1 MNIRKIGS
9 VIFFTRILLGTLFV
23 LNNVIALDIIIEQGV
38 ENPIPVAIVPFGW
51 SQSSL
56 PPIDLSE
63 IIAGDLE
70 RSARFATM
78 DFKDLPQRPAEYQDV
93 NFKDWRLLGM
103 ENLVIGQLV
112 LTDTGEYEVE
122 FRLIDVYKEKQIAG
136 FRLPSTKTQLR
147 TTAHE
152 ISDIIYEKLIGV
164 RGAFATRIAYI
175 TVNQKRDGSKNFS
188 LQIADADGH
197 SPQVLLESPEPL
209 LSPSWSPDGKRL
221 AYVSFEGKNSAI
233 FVQDIKTGKREK
245 VAANKGINSAP
256 SWSPDGSRL
265 AMTLSKDGNTE
276 IYIMHLASKSLQRI
290 TKNKAIDTEP
300 NWSSSGK
307 KLAFTSD
314 RGGSAQIYEVSV
326 LGDGNPKRLTFEGS
340 YNARPRYSSDG
351 HFLTMVTGEKGVYRI
366 AILDLRNGYF
376 DILTKARLDESPSF
390 APNDHMIIYT
400 TTGARGTALAAVS
413 ADGQVH
419 QRLVLQDG
427 EVREPAWGPFLP
439 RR

>member
-1 MNIRKIGS
+1 MKTGMTRTI
-9 VIFFTRILLGTLFV
+9 IFCCALFLLS
-23 LNNVIALDIIIEQGV
+23 NVYALDITIEQGI

-51 SQSSL
+51 SQAANL
-56 PPIDLSE
+56 PEDLSE
-63 IIAGDLE
+63 IISGDLE
-70 RSARFATM
+70 RSARFKAM
-78 DFKDLPQRPAEYQDV
+78 DFKDLPQHPSEFQNV

-103 ENLVIGQLV
+103 ENLVIGQLIQ
-112 LTDTGEYEVE
+112 TNTGDYEVE

-136 FRLPSTKTQLR
+136 FRLPSTKGQLR

-175 TVNQKRDGSKNFS
+175 TVNKQRDGKKTYT

-197 SPQVLLESPEPL
+197 SPQILLESPEPL
-209 LSPSWSPDGKRL
+209 LSPSWSPDGKKL

-233 FVQDIKTGKREK
+233 FVQDINTGKRDK
-245 VAANKGINSAP
+245 IAANRGINSAP
-256 SWSPDGSRL
+256 AWSPDGTRL

-276 IYIMHLASKSLQRI
+276 IYIMHVASRSLQRI
-290 TKNKAIDTEP
+290 TRNKAIDTEP
-300 NWSSSGK
+300 NWSSDGK

-314 RGGSAQIYEVSV
+314 RGGSPQIYEVNV
-326 LGDGNPKRLTFEGS
+326 IGGGKAKRLTFEGT

-351 HFLTMVTGEKGVYRI
+351 NFLTMVTGEKGVYRI

-376 DILTKARLDESPSF
+376 DILTRARLDESPSF

-419 QRLVLQDG
+419 QRLELQDG

>member
-1 MNIRKIGS
+1 MKLRMTRTI
-9 VIFFTRILLGTLFV
+9 IFCCALFN
-23 LNNVIALDIIIEQGV
+23 LCNVNALDITIEQGI

-51 SQSSL
+51 SQASNL
-56 PPIDLSE
+56 PEDLSE
-63 IIAGDLE
+63 IISGDLE
-70 RSARFATM
+70 RSARFEAM
-78 DFKDLPQRPAEYQDV
+78 DFKDLPQHPSEFQNV

-103 ENLVIGQLV
+103 ENLVIGQLIQ
-112 LTDTGEYEVE
+112 TSTGDYEVE

-136 FRLPSTKTQLR
+136 FRLPSTKAQLR

-175 TVNQKRDGSKNFS
+175 TVNKQRDGKKTYT

-197 SPQVLLESPEPL
+197 SPQILLESLEPL
-209 LSPSWSPDGKRL
+209 LSPSWSPDGKKL

-233 FVQDIKTGKREK
+233 FVQDIKTGARDK
-245 VAANKGINSAP
+245 VAANRGINSAP
-256 SWSPDGSRL
+256 AWSPDGTRL

-276 IYIMHLASKSLQRI
+276 IYIMHLASRSLQRI
-290 TKNKAIDTEP
+290 TRNKAIDTEP
-300 NWSSSGK
+300 NWSSDGK

-314 RGGSAQIYEVSV
+314 RGGSPQIYEVSV
-326 LGDGNPKRLTFEGS
+326 LGGGKAKRLTFEGT

-351 HFLTMVTGEKGVYRI
+351 NFLTMVTGEKGVYRI
-366 AILDLRNGYF
+366 AILDLRNDYF
-376 DILTKARLDESPSF
+376 DILTRARLDESPSF

-419 QRLVLQDG
+419 QRLELQDG

>member
-1 MNIRKIGS
+1 MKLKNTKIIVFS
-9 VIFFTRILLGTLFV
+9 CALFV
-23 LNNVIALDIIIEQGV
+23 LNNVTALDITIEQGV

-51 SQSSL
+51 TQASMV
-56 PPIDLSE
+56 PEDLSE
-63 IIAGDLE
+63 IISGDLE
-70 RSARFATM
+70 RSARFEAM
-78 DFKDLPQRPAEYQDV
+78 DFKDLPQQPTEFQNI
-93 NFKDWRLLGM
+93 NFRDWRLLGM
-103 ENLVIGQLV
+103 ENLVIGQLIE
-112 LTDTGEYEVE
+112 TSTGDYEVE

-152 ISDIIYEKLIGV
+152 ISDIIYKKLIGV

-175 TVNQKRDGSKNFS
+175 TVNKQSAEKKTYA
-188 LQIADADGH
+188 LQISDADGH
-197 SPQVLLESPEPL
+197 SPQVVSESPEPL

-221 AYVSFEGKNSAI
+221 AYVSFEGKSSAI
-233 FVQDIKTGKREK
+233 FVQDIKTGKRDK
-245 VAANKGINSAP
+245 VAANRGINSAP
-256 SWSPDGSRL
+256 AWSPDGSRL

-290 TKNKAIDTEP
+290 TRNKAIDTEP
-300 NWSSSGK
+300 TWSSNGE

-314 RGGSAQIYEVSV
+314 RGGSPQIYEVSV
-326 LGDGNPKRLTFEGS
+326 LGNGKPKRLTFEGA

-351 HFLTMVTGEKGVYRI
+351 NFLTMVTGEKGVYRI
-366 AILDLRNGYF
+366 AILDLRNDYF
-376 DILTKARLDESPSF
+376 DILTKSRLDESPSF

-419 QRLVLQDG
+419 QRLTLQDG
-427 EVREPAWGPFLP
+427 EVREPAWGPFLL

>member
-1 MNIRKIGS
+1 MKLRNTKII
-9 VIFFTRILLGTLFV
+9 IFSCALFIL
-23 LNNVIALDIIIEQGV
+23 NSANALDITIEQGV

-51 SQSSL
+51 SQASMA
-56 PPIDLSE
+56 PEDLSE
-63 IIAGDLE
+63 IISGDLV
-70 RSARFATM
+70 RSARFAAM
-78 DFKDLPQRPAEYQDV
+78 DFKDLPQQPSEFQNV

-103 ENLVIGQLV
+103 ENLVIGQLIE
-112 LTDTGEYEVE
+112 TSTGDYEVE

-136 FRLPSTKTQLR
+136 FRLPSTKAQLR

-175 TVNQKRDGSKNFS
+175 TVNKQRDGKKTYT

-197 SPQVLLESPEPL
+197 NPQILLESPEPL
-209 LSPSWSPDGKRL
+209 LSPSWSPDGKKL

-233 FVQDIKTGKREK
+233 FVQDIKTGKRDK
-245 VAANKGINSAP
+245 VAANRGINS
-256 SWSPDGSRL
+256 DGSRL

-290 TKNKAIDTEP
+290 TRNKAIDTEP
-300 NWSSSGK
+300 NWSSDGK

-314 RGGSAQIYEVSV
+314 RGGSAQIYEINV
-326 LGDGNPKRLTFEGS
+326 LGDGKAKRLTFNGT

-351 HFLTMVTGEKGVYRI
+351 NFLTMVTGEKGVYRI
-366 AILDLRNGYF
+366 AILDLRSGYF
-376 DILTKARLDESPSF
+376 DILTRARLDESPSF

>member
-1 MNIRKIGS
+1 MKPVMTKII
-9 VIFFTRILLGTLFV
+9 IFSCALFF
-23 LNNVIALDIIIEQGV
+23 LNNTNALDITIEQGI

-51 SQSSL
+51 SQASMA
-56 PPIDLSE
+56 PDDLSE
-63 IIAGDLE
+63 IISGDLE
-70 RSARFATM
+70 RSARFEAM
-78 DFKDLPQRPAEYQDV
+78 DFKDLPQQPSDFQDV

-103 ENLVIGQLV
+103 ENLVIGKLIQ
-112 LTDTGEYEVE
+112 TSDGNYEVE

-136 FRLPSTKTQLR
+136 FKLPSTKAQLR

-175 TVNQKRDGSKNFS
+175 TVNKKRDGKKTYT

-197 SPQVLLESPEPL
+197 SPQVLLETPEPL

-233 FVQDIKTGKREK
+233 FVQDIKTGKRDE
-245 VAANKGINSAP
+245 VAAHRGINSAP
-256 SWSPDGSRL
+256 AWSPDGSRL

-276 IYIMHLASKSLQRI
+276 IYIMDLASRSLQRI
-290 TKNKAIDTEP
+290 TRNKAIDTEP
-300 NWSSSGK
+300 NWSSDGK

-314 RGGSAQIYEVSV
+314 RGGSPQIYEVNV
-326 LGDGNPKRLTFEGS
+326 LGNSKAKRLTFEGT

-351 HFLTMVTGEKGVYRI
+351 NFLTMVTGEKGVYRI
-366 AILDLRNGYF
+366 AILDLRSGYF
-376 DILTKARLDESPSF
+376 DILTRARLDESPSF

-400 TTGARGTALAAVS
+400 TSGARGTTLAAVS

-419 QRLVLQDG
+419 QRLELQDG

>member
-1 MNIRKIGS
+1 MC
-9 VIFFTRILLGTLFV
+9 
-23 LNNVIALDIIIEQGV
+23 
-38 ENPIPVAIVPFGW
+38 
-51 SQSSL
+51 SS
-56 PPIDLSE
+56 S
-63 IIAGDLE
+63 
-70 RSARFATM
+70 
-78 DFKDLPQRPAEYQDV
+78 
-93 NFKDWRLLGM
+93 LLGM
-103 ENLVIGQLV
+103 ENLVIGQL
-112 LTDTGEYEVE
+112 TETSTGDYEVE

-136 FRLPSTKTQLR
+136 FKLPSTKAQLR

-175 TVNQKRDGSKNFS
+175 TVNKQHDGKKVYT

-197 SPQVLLESPEPL
+197 NPQVLLESPEPL

-245 VAANKGINSAP
+245 IAANRGINSAP
-256 SWSPDGSRL
+256 AWSPDGSRL

-276 IYIMHLASKSLQRI
+276 IYIMHLASNSLRRI

-300 NWSSSGK
+300 NWSSNGK

-314 RGGSAQIYEVSV
+314 RGGSPQIYEVNV
-326 LGDGNPKRLTFEGS
+326 LGGGKPKRLTFES
-340 YNARPRYSSDG
+340 PYNARPRYSSDG
-351 HFLTMVTGEKGVYRI
+351 NFLTMVTGEKGIYRI

-376 DILTKARLDESPSF
+376 DILTKSRLDESPSF

>member
-1 MNIRKIGS
+1 MKLRNTKII
-9 VIFFTRILLGTLFV
+9 IFSCTLFI
-23 LNNVIALDIIIEQGV
+23 LNNANALDITIEQGV

-51 SQSSL
+51 SQASMV
-56 PPIDLSE
+56 PDDLSE
-63 IIAGDLE
+63 IISGDLE
-70 RSARFATM
+70 RSARFEAM
-78 DFKDLPQRPAEYQDV
+78 DFKDLPQQPSEFQNI

-103 ENLVIGQLV
+103 ENLVIGQL
-112 LTDTGEYEVE
+112 TETSTGDYEVE

-136 FRLPSTKTQLR
+136 FKLPSTKAQLR

-175 TVNQKRDGSKNFS
+175 TVNKQHDGKKVYT

-197 SPQVLLESPEPL
+197 NPQVLLESPEPL

-245 VAANKGINSAP
+245 VAANRGINSAP
-256 SWSPDGSRL
+256 AWSPDGSRL

-276 IYIMHLASKSLQRI
+276 IYIMHLASNSLRRI

-300 NWSSSGK
+300 NWSSNGK

-314 RGGSAQIYEVSV
+314 RGGSPQIYEVNV
-326 LGDGNPKRLTFEGS
+326 LGGGKPKRLTFES
-340 YNARPRYSSDG
+340 PYNARPRYSSDG
-351 HFLTMVTGEKGVYRI
+351 NFLTMVTGEKGIYRI

-376 DILTKARLDESPSF
+376 DILTKSRLDESPSF

>member
-1 MNIRKIGS
+1 MSIKMKIRRLYITFFACALLIMNNAS
-9 VIFFTRILLGTLFV
+9 
-23 LNNVIALDIIIEQGV
+23 ALDITIEQGV

-51 SQSSL
+51 SQATMA
-56 PPIDLSE
+56 PIDLAE
-63 IIAGDLE
+63 IITNDLE
-70 RSARFATM
+70 RSARFKAM
-78 DFKDLPQRPAEYQDV
+78 DFKDLPQHPSEFQNV
-93 NFKDWRLLGM
+93 NFRDWRLLGM
-103 ENLVIGQLV
+103 ENLVIGQLIE
-112 LTDTGEYEVE
+112 TSSGDYEVE
-122 FRLIDVYKEKQIAG
+122 FRLIDVYKENQIAG
-136 FRLPSTKTQLR
+136 FRLPSTKAQLR

-152 ISDIIYEKLIGV
+152 LSDIIYEKLIGV

-175 TVNQKRDGSKNFS
+175 TVNKLRDGNKNYA

-197 SPQVLLESPEPL
+197 NPQVLLESPEPL

-221 AYVSFEGKNSAI
+221 AYVSFEGRNSAI
-233 FVQDIKTGKREK
+233 FVQDIKTGKRDK

-256 SWSPDGSRL
+256 AWSPDGSRL

-276 IYIMHLASKSLQRI
+276 IYILHLGSRTLQRI

-300 NWSSSGK
+300 NWSSDGK

-314 RGGSAQIYEVSV
+314 RGGSPQIYEVAV
-326 LGDGNPKRLTFEGS
+326 KGDGKPKRLTFEGA
-340 YNARPRYSSDG
+340 YNARPRYSADG
-351 HFLTMVTGEKGVYRI
+351 NFLTMVSGQSGVYRI
-366 AILDLRNGYF
+366 AILDLRNGFF
-376 DILTKARLDESPSF
+376 DILTKTRLDESPSF

>member
-1 MNIRKIGS
+1 
-9 VIFFTRILLGTLFV
+9 
-23 LNNVIALDIIIEQGV
+23 
-38 ENPIPVAIVPFGW
+38 
-51 SQSSL
+51 
-56 PPIDLSE
+56 
-63 IIAGDLE
+63 
-70 RSARFATM
+70 
-78 DFKDLPQRPAEYQDV
+78 
-93 NFKDWRLLGM
+93 LLGM
-103 ENLVIGQLV
+103 ENLVIGQLRE
-112 LTDTGEYEVE
+112 TSTGDYEVE

-136 FRLPSTKTQLR
+136 FKLPSTKAQLR

-175 TVNQKRDGSKNFS
+175 TVNKQRDGKKVYT

-197 SPQVLLESPEPL
+197 SPQILLESPEPL
-209 LSPSWSPDGKRL
+209 LSPSWSPDGKKL
-221 AYVSFEGKNSAI
+221 AYVSFESKNSAI
-233 FVQDIKTGKREK
+233 FVQDIKTGKRDK

-256 SWSPDGSRL
+256 AWSPDGSRL

-290 TKNKAIDTEP
+290 TRNKAIDTEP
-300 NWSSSGK
+300 NWSSDGK

-314 RGGSAQIYEVSV
+314 RGGSAQIYEINVF
-326 LGDGNPKRLTFEGS
+326 GDGKAKRLTFDGT

-351 HFLTMVTGEKGVYRI
+351 NFLTMVTGEKGVYRI
-366 AILDLRNGYF
+366 AILDLRSGYF
-376 DILTKARLDESPSF
+376 DILTRARLDESPSF

>member
-1 MNIRKIGS
+1 MSIKMKIRRLYIT
-9 VIFFTRILLGTLFV
+9 FFACTLLFM
-23 LNNVIALDIIIEQGV
+23 NNVSALDITIEQGI

-51 SQSSL
+51 LQATL
-56 PPIDLSE
+56 EPVDLAQ
-63 IIAGDLE
+63 IITNDLE
-70 RSARFATM
+70 RSARFKAM
-78 DFKDLPQRPAEYQDV
+78 DFIDLPQHPIEFQKV

-103 ENLVIGQLV
+103 ENLVIGQLIE
-112 LTDTGEYEVE
+112 TSSGDYEVE

-136 FRLPSTKTQLR
+136 FRLPSTKAQLR

-152 ISDIIYEKLIGV
+152 LSDIIYEKLIGV

-175 TVNQKRDGSKNFS
+175 TVNKLRDGNKNYT

-197 SPQVLLESPEPL
+197 NPQVLLESPEPL

-221 AYVSFEGKNSAI
+221 AYVSFEGRNSAI
-233 FVQDIKTGKREK
+233 FVQDIKTGVRDK
-245 VAANKGINSAP
+245 VAANRGINSAP
-256 SWSPDGSRL
+256 AWSPDGSRL

-276 IYIMHLASKSLQRI
+276 IYIMHLGSRTLQRI

-300 NWSSSGK
+300 NWSSDGK

-314 RGGSAQIYEVSV
+314 RGGSPQIYEVAVS
-326 LGDGNPKRLTFEGS
+326 GEGKPKRLTFEGA
-340 YNARPRYSSDG
+340 YNARPRFSSDG
-351 HFLTMVTGEKGVYRI
+351 NFLTMVTGQNGVYRI
-366 AILDLRNGYF
+366 AILDLRNGFF
-376 DILTKARLDESPSF
+376 DILSKARLDESPSF

-400 TTGARGTALAAVS
+400 TTTARGTALAAVS

>member
-1 MNIRKIGS
+1 MKSRI
-9 VIFFTRILLGTLFV
+9 TRIIIFSCALFI
-23 LNNVIALDIIIEQGV
+23 LNNAHALDITIEQGI

-51 SQSSL
+51 SQAANL
-56 PPIDLSE
+56 PEDLSE
-63 IIAGDLE
+63 IISGDLE
-70 RSARFATM
+70 RSARFKAM
-78 DFKDLPQRPAEYQDV
+78 DFKDLPQLPSEFQNV

-103 ENLVIGQLV
+103 ENLVIGQLIQ
-112 LTDTGEYEVE
+112 TSTGDYEVE

-136 FRLPSTKTQLR
+136 FRLPSTKAQLR

-175 TVNQKRDGSKNFS
+175 TVNKQGDGKKTYT
-188 LQIADADGH
+188 LQISDADGH
-197 SPQVLLESPEPL
+197 SPQILLESPEPL
-209 LSPSWSPDGKRL
+209 LSPSWSPDGKKL

-233 FVQDIKTGKREK
+233 FVQDIKTGKRDK
-245 VAANKGINSAP
+245 VAANRGINSAP
-256 SWSPDGSRL
+256 AWSPDGSRL

-276 IYIMHLASKSLQRI
+276 IYIMQLASRSLQRI
-290 TKNKAIDTEP
+290 TRNKAIDTEP
-300 NWSSSGK
+300 NWSSDGK

-314 RGGSAQIYEVSV
+314 RGGSPQIYEVNV
-326 LGDGNPKRLTFEGS
+326 LGDGKAKRLTFEGT

-351 HFLTMVTGEKGVYRI
+351 KLLAMVTGTKGVYRI
-366 AILDLRNGYF
+366 AVLDLRSDYF
-376 DILTKARLDESPSF
+376 DILTRARLDESPSF

-419 QRLVLQDG
+419 QRLELQDG

>member
-1 MNIRKIGS
+1 MKSRMTRI
-9 VIFFTRILLGTLFV
+9 IFFSCALFI
-23 LNNVIALDIIIEQGV
+23 LNNANALDITIEQGI

-51 SQSSL
+51 SQAANL
-56 PPIDLSE
+56 PEDMSE
-63 IIAGDLE
+63 IISGDLE
-70 RSARFATM
+70 RSARFKAM
-78 DFKDLPQRPAEYQDV
+78 DFEDLPQHPSEFQNV

-103 ENLVIGQLV
+103 ENLVIGQLIQ
-112 LTDTGEYEVE
+112 TSTGDYEVE

-136 FRLPSTKTQLR
+136 FRLPSTKAQLR

-175 TVNQKRDGSKNFS
+175 TVNKQRDGNKTYT

-197 SPQVLLESPEPL
+197 SPQILLESPEPL
-209 LSPSWSPDGKRL
+209 LSPSWSPDGKKL

-233 FVQDIKTGKREK
+233 FVQDIKTGARDK
-245 VAANKGINSAP
+245 VAANRGINSAP
-256 SWSPDGSRL
+256 AWSPDGTRL

-276 IYIMHLASKSLQRI
+276 IYIMHVASKSLQRI
-290 TKNKAIDTEP
+290 TRNKAIDTEP
-300 NWSSSGK
+300 NWSSDGK

-314 RGGSAQIYEVSV
+314 RGGSPQIYEISV
-326 LGDGNPKRLTFEGS
+326 LGDGKAKRLTFEGA

-351 HFLTMVTGEKGVYRI
+351 KFLIMVTGTKGVYRI
-366 AILDLRNGYF
+366 AILDLRSGYF
-376 DILTKARLDESPSF
+376 DILTRARLDESPSF

>member
-1 MNIRKIGS
+1 MKIRNFS
-9 VIFFTRILLGTLFV
+9 VVISVCTLLL
-23 LNNVIALDIIIEQGV
+23 LNNAYAIDITIEQGI

-51 SQSSL
+51 SQASV
-56 PPIDLSE
+56 PPIDFSE
-63 IIAGDLE
+63 VISNDLE
-70 RSARFATM
+70 RSARFDAM
-78 DFKDLPQRPAEYQDV
+78 DFKDLPQHPSEFQDI

-103 ENLVIGQLV
+103 ENLVIGQLIE
-112 LTDTGEYEVE
+112 TGTGDYEVE

-136 FRLPSTKTQLR
+136 FRLPSTKLQLR

-152 ISDIIYEKLIGV
+152 LSDIIYEKLIGV

-175 TVNQKRDGSKNFS
+175 TVNKQRDGSKNFA

-197 SPQVLLESPEPL
+197 NPQVLLESPEPL
-209 LSPSWSPDGKRL
+209 LSPSWSPDGKSL

-233 FVQDIKTGKREK
+233 FVQDIKTGKRDK
-245 VAANKGINSAP
+245 VAANDGINSAP

-265 AMTLSKDGNTE
+265 AMTLSKDGNPE
-276 IYIMHLASKSLQRI
+276 IYIMDLRTKSLQRI
-290 TKNKAIDTEP
+290 TSNSAIDTEP
-300 NWSSSGK
+300 NWSNDGK

-314 RGGSAQIYEVSV
+314 RGGSPQIYEVDV
-326 LGDGNPKRLTFEGS
+326 RGDGKAKRLTFEGA
-340 YNARPRYSSDG
+340 YNARPRYSADG
-351 HFLTMVTGEKGVYRI
+351 KQLTMVTGQDGVYRI
-366 AILDLRNGYF
+366 AILDLRNGAF

-439 RR
+439 KR